1 MTAPTV
7 DPEALLCA
15 LVLAPRTFPRNR
27 FFEMY
32 EDLRARRAWRRA
44 SRIRGMI
51 RQLSGTRGH
60 LPAEVIGEQ
69 VMDDGRVILRY
80 RVPHLGF
87 TRTTALSALE
97 ASLLRYAL
105 HRARQAPLD
114 AADQRRVHDAL
125 RRLGRG
131 LVFAGEP
138 QFDAPSLENLPS
150 EA

>member
-1 MTAPTV
+1 MTEPTV

-44 SRIRGMI
+44 SRIRGMV
-51 RQLSGTRGH
+51 RQLSGTSNH
-60 LPAEVIGEQ
+60 SAAEVVGEQ
-69 VMDDGRVILRY
+69 VLDDGRVMLRY
-80 RVPHLGF
+80 CVPDLGF
-87 TRTTALSALE
+87 TRTTALSPLE

-105 HRARQAPLD
+105 HRARQGPLD
-114 AADQRRVHDAL
+114 AADQRRVHEAL

-131 LVFAGEP
+131 LTLAGEP
-138 QFDAPSLENLPS
+138 LLDEASLEDRPS